1 MGFEKGSL
9 AFRIFFP
16 SRNLTDDDIDRF
28 ASEALPPL
36 NTLTEEEI
44 HGWVG
49 SRHLLDRHI
58 TPENTLLGGYFR
70 LALAQAKKTVPSSL
84 LAAECALEEMAVMEA
99 EGKNYLDQRTRSDL
113 KKQVKERL
121 LPDMPPQLK
130 GIDLAFDPNAQLLY
144 ATATSEKQ
152 LDALVLALM
161 QTTGCSA
168 QPVDPETLAMR
179 LENLDVRDWS
189 PTSFSEDLEDNMVD
203 GTAGRDFLM
212 WLWYTSEKR
221 GGLVEVPQIGEIAYM
236 IDGPLSFVM
245 EGRGAHETTLKKGE
259 HTLSAVARTALLNG
273 KKLKKAKLQ
282 FSRGEESWSVQLDA
296 DEFIFRS
303 LKLPPTETFDRVG
316 KFQERMILLD
326 AFRQIFFH
334 LYHTFI
340 KERSNPEI
348 WETTKQA
355 MRKWGA
361 ERPVS
366 A

>member
-1 MGFEKGSL
+1 
-9 AFRIFFP
+9 
-16 SRNLTDDDIDRF
+16 
-28 ASEALPPL
+28 
-36 NTLTEEEI
+36 
-44 HGWVG
+44 
-49 SRHLLDRHI
+49 
-58 TPENTLLGGYFR
+58 
-70 LALAQAKKTVPSSL
+70 
-84 LAAECALEEMAVMEA
+84 
-99 EGKNYLDQRTRSDL
+99 
-113 KKQVKERL
+113 
-121 LPDMPPQLK
+121 
-130 GIDLAFDPNAQLLY
+130 
-144 ATATSEKQ
+144 
-152 LDALVLALM
+152 
-161 QTTGCSA
+161 
-168 QPVDPETLAMR
+168 
-179 LENLDVRDWS
+179 
-189 PTSFSEDLEDNMVD
+189 
-203 GTAGRDFLM
+203 
-212 WLWYTSEKR
+212 
-221 GGLVEVPQIGEIAYM
+221 
-236 IDGPLSFVM
+236 M

-259 HTLSAVARTALLNG
+259 PTLSAEARTALLNG